1 VDWLLKM
8 HAICKIY
15 KNFWKKLPKSFTSPW
30 SPVSTT
36 VGADDSAEDC
46 RARSVIEDFLGGNL
60 IFQPLGIVNGPIRI

>member
-1 VDWLLKM
+1 M

-36 VGADDSAEDC
+36 VGADDSAEDS
-46 RARSVIEDFLGGNL
+46 RARSVIEDFLGGNS
-60 IFQPLGIVNGPIRI
+60 ISF